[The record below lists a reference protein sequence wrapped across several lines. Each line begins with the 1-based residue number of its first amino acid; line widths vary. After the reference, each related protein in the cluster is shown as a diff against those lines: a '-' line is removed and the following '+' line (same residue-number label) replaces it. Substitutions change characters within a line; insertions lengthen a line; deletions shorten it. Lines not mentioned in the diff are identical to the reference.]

1 MKNVLLLLQVPIKE
15 KLKNAPDNGYQ
26 TGLIIGS
33 FIPFALFVGLAYYL
47 YYRAKN
53 RRKNE

>member
-15 KLKNAPDNGYQ
+15 KLKNAPDDGYQ

-33 FIPFALFVGLAYYL
+33 FIPFVLFVGLAYYL